1 MNSAVCGAVHCRCN
15 VIMFSKQSCERY
27 RCDSHS
33 RCFYFINFFS
43 SLSVFLS
50 LCAVLCVC
58 VLCLLFVSQSTVII
72 FVRAQT
78 TLNITFQFSSL
89 TSSSTVR
96 LAWLCIVDPHYLGS
110 QLTPNPAISNLPLS
124 QIPRI
129 LNPPLS
135 QIPRYLKSPA
145 ISNPSYLKSPTISNP
160 SLS

>member
-1 MNSAVCGAVHCRCN
+1 MTHIPGV
-15 VIMFSKQSCERY
+15 
-27 RCDSHS
+27 
-33 RCFYFINFFS
+33 FILFIFLVLCPFFC
-43 SLSVFLS
+43 
-50 LCAVLCVC
+50 LCVLFCVC

-96 LAWLCIVDPHYLGS
+96 LAWLYIVDPHYLGS
-110 QLTPNPAISNLPLS
+110 QLTPNPAISNPPLS